1 MRRFTLPALGL
12 YTAILVIAIIRI
24 NPSLVGGARPE
35 RSTTPLATFGSAP
48 FRARIPASVGEP
60 SFIYRGGNARTG
72 FDPSAATPR
81 PLSLVWQYGPLNR
94 GIHSAAKSSPAVDDT
109 GVYVGADT
117 GDFYAL
123 DLHGSL
129 RWSFH
134 VDNAPQ
140 GIHATAAL
148 DRELAY
154 FGDYKGRLF
163 ALRKDT
169 GDLAWANQL
178 GETIGSSAALDATSV
193 YVSVERNH
201 PFDGFVARLDRRTG
215 RVIWFSDWLGDQSHA
230 SPTLD
235 ATSVYVG
242 ANNGILRALAIDSG
256 RERWQVTLDG
266 AIKSTAVLVGA
277 RIFITTTHGSL
288 YAVDTA
294 TGQVAWRATL
304 SGTAKGSASY
314 VPADGTTPAL
324 LVVGSNAGTAKHAAF
339 GQVQAI
345 RIADGSVA
353 WTADTDLGDMRAS
366 PTVVRGPAGYVAW
379 TACGERAICA
389 FSTASGAVLDRVAL
403 PATFTGTPT
412 FHRDRMYITL
422 FDGGLLAFGAQ

>member
-1 MRRFTLPALGL
+1 MRRVTLPALAI
-12 YTAILVIAIIRI
+12 YTAVLVVAIIKI

-35 RSTTPLATFGSAP
+35 RPNTPLATFGSAP
-48 FRARIPASVGEP
+48 FRGRIPEVVGEP

-81 PLSLVWQYGPLNR
+81 PLSLVWQYGPVNQ
-94 GIHSAAKSSPAVDDT
+94 GIHAAAKSSPAVDDT
-109 GVYVGADT
+109 GIYVGADT

-123 DLHGSL
+123 DLGGAP

-163 ALRKDT
+163 ALHKDT

-178 GETIGSSAALDATSV
+178 GETIGSSVAVDATSV
-193 YVSVERNH
+193 YASVERNH

-242 ANNGILRALAIDSG
+242 ANNGILRALSIDSG
-256 RERWQVTLDG
+256 RERWQTSLDG
-266 AIKSTAVLVGA
+266 AIKSTAVLVGK
-277 RIFITTTHGSL
+277 RIYVTTTHGSL
-288 YAVDTA
+288 YAVETE
-294 TGQVAWRATL
+294 TGRVAWRTAL

-314 VPADGTTPAL
+314 VPGDGTTPAL
-324 LVVGSNAGTAKHAAF
+324 VVVGSNAGTAKRATG
-339 GQVQAI
+339 GQVQAV

-353 WTADTDLGDMRAS
+353 WTVDTDLGDMRAS
-366 PTVVRGPAGYVAW
+366 PTIVRGPSGYVAW
-379 TACGERAICA
+379 TACGEHAICA
-389 FSTASGAVLDRVAL
+389 FSTASGAIIDRLAL

-412 FHRDRMYITL
+412 FHRDRMYLTL
-422 FDGGLLAFGAQ
+422 FDGGLLAFGAP